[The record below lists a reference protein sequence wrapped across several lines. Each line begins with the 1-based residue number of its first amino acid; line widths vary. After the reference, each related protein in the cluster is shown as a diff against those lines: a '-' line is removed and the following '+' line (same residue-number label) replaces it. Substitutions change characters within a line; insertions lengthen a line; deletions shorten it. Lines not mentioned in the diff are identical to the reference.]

1 MGQGIPVFEAVR
13 IQPRLGLYVQKGT
26 RGCAE
31 GAGSVESWDSALCC
45 PGEGPI
51 LDDSEKSPD
60 GARRWAV

>member
-1 MGQGIPVFEAVR
+1 MGQGMPVFEAVR

-31 GAGSVESWDSALCC
+31 GAGSVESWEVIYDSALCC

-51 LDDSEKSPD
+51 LDDSN
-60 GARRWAV
+60 